1 MNDFVK
7 SAMRIL
13 VLTCFLLL
21 VAWVSMKL
29 MQYRGD
35 TEAMLSDLQNS
46 GAARFVEEKALPF
59 FREKLVPA
67 AEKLAEPVKEFLN
80 TNLNVEL

>member
-1 MNDFVK
+1 MNDFGK

-29 MQYRGD
+29 MQYQGD
-35 TEAMLSDLQNS
+35 TEAMLSDLQSS

-59 FREKLVPA
+59 FQEKLVPA
-67 AEKLAEPVKEFLN
+67 AEKLAAPVKEFLN